1 MPESLIAVDLD
12 IHIERPFINENKRG
26 THRTDFLRQSPHE
39 IDDDL
44 IYCYETFDNVSIV
57 TVASEVPNMI
67 ENDIAQL
74 VDKYGLRDSPPL
86 PHRAT
91 SSLQNF

>member
-1 MPESLIAVDLD
+1 MFNFHDLD